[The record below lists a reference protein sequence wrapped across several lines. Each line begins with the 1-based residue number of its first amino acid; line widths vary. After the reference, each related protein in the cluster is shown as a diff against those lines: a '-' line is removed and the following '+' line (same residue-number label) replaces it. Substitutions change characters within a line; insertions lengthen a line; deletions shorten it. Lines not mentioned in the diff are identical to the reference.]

1 MGATL
6 IEMLV
11 AVCLIDCPTKCRDV
25 RLTYAR
31 EALTPL
37 QCLMQAQPEIANWIR
52 EHPRWKV
59 KRFTCRPAGS
69 FAKI

>member
-11 AVCLIDCPTKCRDV
+11 AVCLIDEPATCRDV
-25 RLTYAR
+25 SLTYSR
-31 EALTPL
+31 ESLTPM
-37 QCLMQAQPEIANWIR
+37 QCLMQAQPEIAKWIG
-52 EHPRWKV
+52 EHPRWRV
-59 KRFTCRPAGS
+59 KRFTSRAAGS